1 MKEYKKKQWVQP
13 VFTMIP
19 LTVSII
25 FFYTGKTYILLISV
39 ITLFLLIA
47 FLPICKKRENL
58 WMFVFSSI
66 SLLPANI
73 KFSVLISQWAEE
85 ELYWDSTFMKIIILL
100 IALHI
105 FFCIEQITL
114 GFITRFLWQRQY
126 KVEVD

>member
-1 MKEYKKKQWVQP
+1 
-13 VFTMIP
+13 MIP

-85 ELYWDSTFMKIIILL
+85 ELYRDSTFMKIIILL
-100 IALHI
+100 TALHI